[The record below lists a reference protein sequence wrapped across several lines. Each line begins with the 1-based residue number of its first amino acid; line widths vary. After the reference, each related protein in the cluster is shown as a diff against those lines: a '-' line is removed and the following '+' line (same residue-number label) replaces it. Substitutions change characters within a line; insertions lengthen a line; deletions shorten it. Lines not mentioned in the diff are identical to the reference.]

1 MGSVPFWAFRNET
14 VAFRNCVLYLRRMN
28 RNETVSFSPDPRRW
42 WVLVVL
48 SASLLVIGLDNTIL
62 NVALPTLQSDL
73 GSTSSQLQWIVD
85 SYMLVFAGLLLTAG
99 ALGDRFGR
107 KRALAFGLTV
117 FGLGSGLSALAT
129 SPDML
134 IATRAL
140 MGIGGAFIMPSTL
153 SIITAVFPPDERP
166 KAIGA
171 WAAVSGLGIAIG
183 PVAGGYLIEHSSW
196 HAIFLVNLP
205 FVAAALIAG
214 RFLIPE
220 SKDPSA
226 PRLDVPGFALSIA
239 GLTTLVWAIIEA
251 PSRGWTDGTILA
263 AFGVAAVVLGAFL
276 AWELRAREPMLDV
289 RLFRNPRFSGASG
302 AITFVFF
309 ALMGSMFFLTQ
320 YLQDVLGY
328 SALGAGLRVSPVAL
342 GLVIG
347 GPLSAKLA
355 ARFGTR
361 VVVAA
366 GLVLVAAGLS
376 IATQFEAGTGYGLV
390 LMHLLVMG
398 FGMGMAMAPATD
410 SVMGSV
416 PVDKASVGS
425 AVNDTT
431 RTTGGA
437 LGVAILGSLLA
448 SRYRGDMDHAVAGL
462 PHRAADLAGDSL
474 GGGLAVAHKLGS
486 PALADAAHSAF
497 VSGMHVAAVA
507 AAGVALL
514 GALIAI
520 VVIPGRER
528 SSPRRS
534 ARAWS
539 RSPHERDRRVAPAH
553 AGAAPLRGVAPGDHP
568 GDARAAARGRLR
580 LADDGARADAGGRRA
595 RRRSTAAGPPR
606 RSSCA
611 TRSSTCTRSST
622 RPDTGSLRGD
632 YEALAEARAGTRR
645 TARARRV
652 HAAAARRGG
661 QRPRAARDLLRQP
674 RRARGAALRTCS
686 QRAVAR
692 GEIRERRRPRA
703 GDRPVRRPGRLPAAD
718 HAAAT

>member
-1 MGSVPFWAFRNET
+1 MLCATLAP
-14 VAFRNCVLYLRRMN
+14 MN
-28 RNETVSFSPDPRRW
+28 RNDTVSFSSSPDPRRW

-62 NVALPTLQSDL
+62 NVALPTLQSEL
-73 GSTSSQLQWIVD
+73 GSTGSQLQWIVD
-85 SYMLVFAGLLLTAG
+85 AYMLVFAGLLLTAG

-129 SPDML
+129 SPSML

-183 PVAGGYLIEHSSW
+183 PVAGGYLIEHASW

-214 RFLIPE
+214 HFLIPE
-220 SKDPSA
+220 SKDPAA
-226 PRLDVPGFALSIA
+226 PRLDLPGFALSIA

-251 PSRGWTDGTILA
+251 PSRGWTDGTIVG
-263 AFGVAAVVLGAFL
+263 AFAVAAAILAGFL
-276 AWELRAREPMLDV
+276 AWELRAGEPMLDV

-320 YLQDVLGY
+320 YLQGVLGY
-328 SALGAGLRVSPVAL
+328 SALEAGLRVSPIAV
-342 GLVIG
+342 GLIIG
-347 GPLSAKLA
+347 GPVSAKLA
-355 ARFGTR
+355 ARVGTNL
-361 VVVAA
+361 VVAG
-366 GLVLVAAGLS
+366 GLVLVASGLM
-376 IATQFEAGTGYGLV
+376 IATQFEVGTAYELV
-390 LMHLLVMG
+390 LAHLLVMG

-416 PVDKASVGS
+416 PLEKASVGS

-448 SRYRGDMDHAVAGL
+448 SRYRGDMDDAVAGL
-462 PHRAADLAGDSL
+462 PHHAADLAGDSL
-474 GGGLAVAHKLGS
+474 GGGLAIAHKLGS
-486 PALADAAHSAF
+486 PELADAAHTAF
-497 VSGMHVAAVA
+497 VSGMHVAALGA
-507 AAGVALL
+507 AVVALA
-514 GALIAI
+514 GAVIAL

-528 SSPRRS
+528 VRTPRLE
-534 ARAWS
+534 
-539 RSPHERDRRVAPAH
+539 PVPA
-553 AGAAPLRGVAPGDHP
+553 
-568 GDARAAARGRLR
+568 
-580 LADDGARADAGGRRA
+580 
-595 RRRSTAAGPPR
+595 
-606 RSSCA
+606 
-611 TRSSTCTRSST
+611 
-622 RPDTGSLRGD
+622 
-632 YEALAEARAGTRR
+632 
-645 TARARRV
+645 
-652 HAAAARRGG
+652 
-661 QRPRAARDLLRQP
+661 
-674 RRARGAALRTCS
+674 
-686 QRAVAR
+686 
-692 GEIRERRRPRA
+692 
-703 GDRPVRRPGRLPAAD
+703 
-718 HAAAT
+718 